1 MAPQPLTADLTPA
14 AFRERVSMFQQS
26 RVLLTAFELGLF
38 TALGEGGLTSPEA
51 ARVLQTETRATD
63 RLMNALVALGYLD
76 KRGDRYANGAFAGR
90 HLVFG
95 RPGYMAGLMHS
106 VHLWKTW
113 STLTGAVRAGR
124 SVVPRD
130 EGEAGERW
138 REAFIAAMHWRGAQ
152 QAPVEVALLDLGR
165 VTRMLDVGG
174 GSGVYAMACVRARP
188 GLEAVVFDLP
198 EILPLTRRY
207 VEEAGLADRVT
218 LVGGDLTTDDL
229 GRDFDLVLISSI
241 VHSFP
246 PGENR
251 TLVAKAAR
259 ALRPGGQ
266 VVVRDFLME
275 EDRTGPLSSALFALN
290 MLVATDAGDTYTES
304 EIRGWMEE
312 AGLGEVGRTDTASGA
327 SLVTGRV
334 AESTTE

>member
-1 MAPQPLTADLTPA
+1 MTNEPLTADLTPA

-38 TALGEGGLTSPEA
+38 TALGEGALTSA
-51 ARVLQTETRATD
+51 GTARVLQTDARATD
-63 RLMNALVALGYLD
+63 RLMNALVALGYVE
-76 KRGDRYANGAFAGR
+76 KRGDRYANGAFAAR

-124 SVVPRD
+124 SVAVR
-130 EGEAGERW
+130 ESGEAGERW

-174 GSGVYAMACVRARP
+174 GSAVYAMACVRAHP

-218 LVGGDLTTDDL
+218 LVGGDLTRDDL
-229 GRDFDLVLISSI
+229 GRDFDLVFVSSI
-241 VHSFP
+241 VHSLP
-246 PGENR
+246 PEENR
-251 TLVAKAAR
+251 RLVAKAAR

-266 VVVRDFLME
+266 VVVRDFLMQ

-290 MLVATDAGDTYTES
+290 MLVGTEAGDTYTES

-312 AGLGEVGRTDTASGA
+312 EGLSAVTRLDGPFGA
-327 SLVTGRV
+327 SFVTGR
-334 AESTTE
+334 A